1 MGCQKEIAKKIVEK
15 SGHQCFAVKEN
26 KKNFYLDIKDY
37 FNFVL
42 NENTEEENII
52 TYTTTDKDYGRI
64 ERIEHYIVYDIE
76 WLC

>member
-1 MGCQKEIAKKIVEK
+1 M
-15 SGHQCFAVKEN
+15 
-26 KKNFYLDIKDY
+26 DIKDY

-52 TYTTTDKDYGRI
+52 TYKDHGRI

-76 WLC
+76 WLYGKEKLEKFKYAWHN